1 MIITFC
7 VVSSILLVCIF
18 VGIRD
23 SRARRIEKHK
33 DIIISAMQGLS
44 AKVLPADILAKVN
57 ESGEVSV
64 DQRELIHLLDQLV
77 EDGLV
82 QRNDLSPFDRAQL
95 ARKSLKGE
103 ISRTTGYPIVA
114 MGVAARFSL
123 TREGLQQAA

>member
-1 MIITFC
+1 
-7 VVSSILLVCIF
+7 
-18 VGIRD
+18 
-23 SRARRIEKHK
+23 
-33 DIIISAMQGLS
+33 MQGLS